1 MALEGREKSPE
12 KAVRKGE
19 MGGERLSW
27 SERKSVR
34 EEDTGDLMET
44 ASLIIHRYSKQLAT
58 FEKLKTAFDAW
69 LELFFSLAS
78 NTF

>member
-1 MALEGREKSPE
+1 MALEGREKYLE

-27 SERKSVR
+27 SERKSVG
-34 EEDTGDLMET
+34 EEGAGDLMET
-44 ASLIIHRYSKQLAT
+44 ASLIIHRYSKQLAA
-58 FEKLKTAFDAW
+58 FAKLKTAFDAW

-78 NTF
+78 NAF